1 MAQKQKH
8 KKDFTII
15 RQLPHAV
22 AVFDTKM
29 HYIEASDFW
38 MSKFKLKRSHI
49 IGKCHYDIF
58 PEISDEWKSAHKD
71 ALNGHIRKK
80 EEDKFVRQDGTVH
93 WVKWE
98 VKPWL
103 DHNNKI
109 GGVIIFSEDITKQIK
124 QKIQLQEN
132 RDLLEEAI
140 KVSKVGWWERLLPDN
155 TLHWSDITYQ
165 IHDAPK
171 SFVPTM
177 ENIFNFFVHE
187 SDKLR
192 IIKQAQELPKVG
204 GKLTDIIKIKT
215 FKNRIKWIR
224 LIGETE
230 FENGVC
236 TRIHGIFQDITNEK
250 LLEEKVT
257 KSEEKFRIAF
267 KSSAIGMALVSPD
280 GTWKDVNDRLCEI
293 VGYTRKELKKL
304 TFQDITHPED
314 LSVDLELLNELIKG
328 KRKSYN
334 MEKRYIHK
342 NGNIVWILLAVAMV
356 ADEFGQ
362 PIHFISQ
369 VKDITHEKKLNEKLY
384 QERELL
390 KSIIDNIPVNV
401 SVKNLKS
408 EKILINNTE
417 DLYTKINKGNY
428 SLKTIKEYLSLSN
441 KEDEKVISSGK
452 RIVDKELKFM
462 DINGQENVY
471 LFSKIPLRDSQNDII
486 GIIDLNYNI
495 TKIKK
500 HEKDLK
506 KLVNVTSSQNKRL
519 LNFAH
524 IVSHNL
530 RSHSTNISSLLKLYH
545 DETDIQ
551 TKNEMFSLIQQASD
565 NLNKT
570 ILNLNEIVV
579 INSATNEDKIPIN
592 LLNETNE
599 TLLSVK
605 ALIEEKDAIIKVNI
619 PETIYLNTIPAYIE
633 SILLNLVTNSLKY
646 SSKERKPVII
656 ISAKKQKKHTKMTI
670 KDNGLGIDLE
680 KYGHK
685 VFGMYKTFHGN
696 DDARGIG
703 LFITKNQIEAL
714 GGKITVSSK
723 PNIGTTFK
731 IYFYES

>member
-1 MAQKQKH
+1 MRPKQKDN
-8 KKDFTII
+8 KDFAII
-15 RQLPHAV
+15 RQLPQTI

-29 HYIEASDFW
+29 HYIEASDLW
-38 MSKFKLKRSHI
+38 ISKFKLKRSHI
-49 IGKCHYDIF
+49 LGKCHYDIF
-58 PEISDEWKSAHKD
+58 PEISDGWKSVHND
-71 ALNGHIRKK
+71 ALKGNIRKK
-80 EEDKFVRQDGTVH
+80 EADKFVRQDGTAH

-103 DHNNKI
+103 DDDNKI
-109 GGVIIFSEDITKQIK
+109 GGIIICSEDITKQIERK
-124 QKIQLQEN
+124 NQLQETS
-132 RDLLEEAI
+132 DLLEEAMR
-140 KVSKVGWWERLLPDN
+140 VSKVGWWERLLPEN
-155 TLHWSDITYQ
+155 KIHWSDITYQ
-165 IHDAPK
+165 IHEAPK
-171 SFVPTM
+171 NFVPTL
-177 ENIFNFFVHE
+177 ENIFSFFVNE
-187 SDKLR
+187 TDKLHL
-192 IIKQAQELPKVG
+192 IKQSQELPKVG
-204 GKLTDIIKIKT
+204 GKLTATIKIKT
-215 FKNRIKWIR
+215 FKNKIKWIR
-224 LIGETE
+224 VIGEAE

-250 LLEEKVT
+250 LLQEKVT

-267 KSSAIGMALVSPD
+267 KSSAIGMALISPD

-293 VGYTRKELKKL
+293 VGYTRKELKNL
-304 TFQDITHPED
+304 TFQNITHPED
-314 LSVDLELLNELIKG
+314 LGSDLELLNELIKG
-328 KRKSYN
+328 KRKSYT
-334 MEKRYIHK
+334 MEKRYLHK
-342 NGNIVWILLAVAMV
+342 NGNIVWVLLAVAMV

-362 PIHFISQ
+362 PVHFISQ

-401 SVKNLKS
+401 SVQNLKS
-408 EKILINNTE
+408 EKILINNTK
-417 DLYTKINKGNY
+417 DLYTQINKGNY
-428 SLKTIKEYLSLSN
+428 SIKTIKEYLSLSN
-441 KEDEKVISSGK
+441 KENQKVINTGK
-452 RIVDKELKFM
+452 SIIDKELKFV
-462 DINGQENVY
+462 DEDGQENVY
-471 LFSKIPLRDSQNDII
+471 LFSKIPVRDSQKDII

-551 TKNEMFSLIQQASD
+551 IKNEMFSLIQQASD

-633 SILLNLVTNSLKY
+633 SILLNLITNSLKY

-656 ISAKKQKKHTKMTI
+656 ISAKKKKKHIKMTI

-685 VFGMYKTFHGN
+685 VFSMYKTFHGN

-714 GGKITVSSK
+714 GGKITLSSK

>member
-1 MAQKQKH
+1 MSLKQKYN
-8 KKDFTII
+8 KDFTIV
-15 RQLPHAV
+15 RQLPLAV

-29 HYIEASDFW
+29 QYIEVSDLW
-38 MSKFKLKRSHI
+38 ITKFKLKRSNI
-49 IGKCHYDIF
+49 LGKCHYDIF

-71 ALNGHIRKK
+71 ALNGNIRKK
-80 EEDKFVRQDGTVH
+80 EEDKFVQQDGTIH

-103 DHNNKI
+103 NESNEI
-109 GGVIIFSEDITKQIK
+109 GGIIIFSEDITKQVK
-124 QKIQLQEN
+124 QKIQLQETSS
-132 RDLLEEAI
+132 LLEEAI
-140 KVSKVGWWERLLPDN
+140 KVSKVGWWEHLLPEDIM
-155 TLHWSDITYQ
+155 HWSDITYQ

-171 SFVPTM
+171 SFIPTIK
-177 ENIFNFFVHE
+177 NVFNFFVHE
-187 SDKLR
+187 ADKSRL
-192 IIKQAQELPKVG
+192 IKRSQELPKIG
-204 GKLTDIIKIKT
+204 GKFTDIIKIKT
-215 FKNRIKWIR
+215 FKNKLKWVRI
-224 LIGETE
+224 IGETE

-236 TRIHGIFQDITNEK
+236 IRVHGIFQDITNEK

-257 KSEEKFRIAF
+257 KSEEKFRVAF

-304 TFQDITHPED
+304 TFQNITHPED
-314 LSVDLELLNELIKG
+314 LSTDLEFLNELIKG
-328 KRKSYN
+328 KRKSYT

-342 NGNIVWILLAVAMV
+342 NGDIVWIHLAVAMV

-362 PIHFISQ
+362 PVHFISQ

-401 SVKNLKS
+401 YVKNLKS
-408 EKILINNTE
+408 EKILTNSTE
-417 DLYTKINKGNY
+417 DLYTKINKGNN
-428 SLKTIKEYLSLSN
+428 SLKTINEYKSVSQKEN
-441 KEDEKVISSGK
+441 QQVISTGK
-452 RIVDKELKFM
+452 SFVNKELKFL
-462 DINGQENVY
+462 DENSQENVY
-471 LFSKIPLRDSQNDII
+471 LYSKIPLRDSQKDIVGII
-486 GIIDLNYNI
+486 GLNYNI

-500 HEKDLK
+500 NEKDLK
-506 KLVNVTSSQNKRL
+506 KLVNITSNQNKRL

-545 DETDIQ
+545 EETDIH
-551 TKNEMFSLIQQASD
+551 NREEMFHLIQQASD

-579 INSATNEDKIPIN
+579 INSATSEDKVSLN

-605 ALIEEKDAIIKVNI
+605 TLIEEKDAIVKINI
-619 PETIYLNTIPAYIE
+619 SEDIYLKTIPAYIE
-633 SILLNLVTNSLKY
+633 SILLNLITNSLKY
-646 SSKERKPVII
+646 SSKERKPIII
-656 ISAKKQKKHTKMTI
+656 ISAEKQKKRTKITI
-670 KDNGLGIDLE
+670 KDNGLGMDLE

-685 VFGMYKTFHGN
+685 LFGMYKTFHSN
-696 DDARGIG
+696 SDARGIG

-723 PNIGTTFK
+723 PHIGTTFK

>member
-1 MAQKQKH
+1 MSPKQKYN
-8 KKDFTII
+8 KDFAII
-15 RQLPHAV
+15 RQLPQTI

-29 HYIEASDFW
+29 HYIEVSDLW
-38 MSKFKLKRSHI
+38 ISKFKLKRSHI
-49 IGKCHYDIF
+49 LGKCHYDVF
-58 PEISDEWKSAHKD
+58 PEIRDEWKSAHKD
-71 ALNGHIRKK
+71 ALNGNIRKK

-103 DHNNKI
+103 DDDNKI
-109 GGVIIFSEDITKQIK
+109 GGVIIYSDDITKQVERK
-124 QKIQLQEN
+124 NQLQETSN
-132 RDLLEEAI
+132 LLEEAI
-140 KVSKVGWWERLLPDN
+140 KVSKVGWWERKLPEN
-155 TLHWSDITYQ
+155 TIHWSDITYQ
-165 IHDAPK
+165 IHEAPK
-171 SFVPTM
+171 SFVPTL
-177 ENIFNFFVHE
+177 ENIFNFFVNE
-187 SDKLR
+187 TDRLR
-192 IIKQAQELPKVG
+192 LIKNSQELPKAG

-215 FKNRIKWIR
+215 FKNKLKWIR
-224 LIGETE
+224 IIGETE

-236 TRIHGIFQDITNEK
+236 TRVHGILQDITNEK

-280 GTWKDVNDRLCEI
+280 GTWKDVNDSLCEI
-293 VGYTRKELKKL
+293 VGYTRKELKSL
-304 TFQDITHPED
+304 TFQNITHPED
-314 LSVDLELLNELIKG
+314 LSSDLELLNELIKG
-328 KRKSYN
+328 TRKSYT

-342 NGNIVWILLAVAMV
+342 NGDIVWIHLAVAMV

-390 KSIIDNIPVNV
+390 KSIIHNIPVNV
-401 SVKNLKS
+401 SVKNFEG

-417 DLYTKINKGNY
+417 DLYTKLNTGNY
-428 SLKTIKEYLSLSN
+428 SLKTIQDYISVSN
-441 KEDEKVISSGK
+441 KEDQKVINKGK
-452 RIVDKELKFM
+452 SIIDKELKFV
-462 DINGQENVY
+462 DENGQENVY
-471 LFSKIPLRDSQNDII
+471 LFSKIPLRDRQKDII

-495 TKIKK
+495 TNIKK
-500 HEKDLK
+500 NEKELK

-545 DETDIQ
+545 EETDKQ
-551 TKNEMFSLIQQASD
+551 TKNEMFRLIKQASD

-579 INSATNEDKIPIN
+579 INSATTEDKVPIN

-605 ALIEEKDAIIKVNI
+605 TLIKEKDAIVKVNI
-619 PETIYLNTIPAYIE
+619 PESIYLKTIPAYIE

-646 SSKERKPVII
+646 SSKERKPLVI
-656 ISAKKQKKHTKMTI
+656 ISAKKQKKHTKITI
-670 KDNGLGIDLE
+670 KDNGLGMDLE

-685 VFGMYKTFHGN
+685 IFGMYKTFHGN

-703 LFITKNQIEAL
+703 LFITKNQIDAL
-714 GGKITVSSK
+714 GGKITVRSK
-723 PNIGTTFK
+723 PDSGTTFK
-731 IYFYES
+731 LYFYES